1 MAKREYVSMR
11 GKVID
16 LELLKKMNELVPA
29 VGNAKV
35 NARGDE
41 LGPGGKIVKKREDIA
56 KDYYK
61 SNPNQVVQESNKKV
75 DKSSIL
81 QTDSVTIQKI
91 DDVSVLATDLTE
103 DEKKLFEDDLWEED
117 SAGNFVKK
125 EKSSKKPKSEWGKN
139 VIKLRCYSR
148 NSFAY

>member
-11 GKVID
+11 GKKVD

-41 LGPGGKIVKKREDIA
+41 LGPGGKIIRKREDIV

-61 SNPNQVVQESNKKV
+61 SNPNQVIQESGKRVEEKQETV
-75 DKSSIL
+75 ATTVAPVAETLTQEKTKDTKTL
-81 QTDSVTIQKI
+81 V
-91 DDVSVLATDLTE
+91 TDLPSPSE
-103 DEKKLFEDDLWEED
+103 IAEWEED
-117 SAGNFVKK
+117 EEGNFTKK
-125 EKSSKKPKSEWGKN
+125 DSAAKKPK
-139 VIKLRCYSR
+139 
-148 NSFAY
+148 A

>member
-125 EKSSKKPKSEWGKN
+125 EKSSKKPKSEWGKD
-139 VIKLRCYSR
+139 VIKFRCYSR
-148 NSFAY
+148 NPFAY

>member
-125 EKSSKKPKSEWGKN
+125 EKSSKKPKSE
-139 VIKLRCYSR
+139 
-148 NSFAY
+148 